1 MHQSKIN
8 ISSRNILAYY
18 TTKRNMSEENCSVFE
33 IEVEQLCG
41 SGYKEEDNKDMQ
53 SHENQ

>member
-1 MHQSKIN
+1 
-8 ISSRNILAYY
+8 
-18 TTKRNMSEENCSVFE
+18 MSEENCSVFE